1 MEDRVEVVVAGLV
14 IVRQRPGTARGLVF
28 LSLED
33 ETGIANLVLMPEVYE
48 RFRPVA
54 RGSAFILAQGRVE
67 RQGVVVNVRVSAMEP
82 ISLIPGLR
90 SVSRDFH

>member
-1 MEDRVEVVVAGLV
+1 
-14 IVRQRPGTARGLVF
+14 
-28 LSLED
+28 
-33 ETGIANLVLMPEVYE
+33 
-48 RFRPVA
+48 VA